1 MQIASYNLHTFA
13 ASVKSATVTEVDKQQ
28 ISPAMTL
35 SEEEI
40 QKRKE
45 YLCRQRDKL
54 LQARGKS
61 KTSTDEG
68 GKDAIEIDDSYEQ
81 ENVIEKEPEQ
91 AIQMRRALVN
101 RLKSEIINKK

>member
-1 MQIASYNLHTFA
+1 
-13 ASVKSATVTEVDKQQ
+13 
-28 ISPAMTL
+28 L

-54 LQARGKS
+54 LEARGKS
-61 KTSTDEG
+61 KTSSKEAT
-68 GKDAIEIDDSYEQ
+68 EIDDSYEE
-81 ENVIEKEPEQ
+81 ENVIEKEPEE

>member
-1 MQIASYNLHTFA
+1 
-13 ASVKSATVTEVDKQQ
+13 
-28 ISPAMTL
+28 MTL

-61 KTSTDEG
+61 KTSSDEA
-68 GKDAIEIDDSYEQ
+68 GKVATEIDDAFEE
-81 ENVIEKEPEQ
+81 ENVIEKEPEE
-91 AIQMRRALVN
+91 AIKMRRALVN

>member
-1 MQIASYNLHTFA
+1 MI
-13 ASVKSATVTEVDKQQ
+13 
-28 ISPAMTL
+28 L

-45 YLCRQRDKL
+45 YLCKQRDKL

-61 KTSTDEG
+61 KIASSEG
-68 GKDAIEIDDSYEQ
+68 GNEERGIEESFEE
-81 ENVIEKEPEQ
+81 ENVIDKEPEE

>member
-1 MQIASYNLHTFA
+1 M
-13 ASVKSATVTEVDKQQ
+13 EVEKPQV
-28 ISPAMTL
+28 SPTMTL
-35 SEEEI
+35 SDEEI

-54 LQARGKS
+54 LKARGKS
-61 KTSTDEG
+61 KTSSDDGDKGATETDNSFE
-68 GKDAIEIDDSYEQ
+68 E
-81 ENVIEKEPEQ
+81 ENVIEKEPEE

>member
-1 MQIASYNLHTFA
+1 VIPENNFVFSAPL
-13 ASVKSATVTEVDKQQ
+13 KSSGSTEVDKQH
-28 ISPAMTL
+28 ISPTMTL

-61 KTSTDEG
+61 KTSSDEG
-68 GKDAIEIDDSYEQ
+68 GKEATKIDDSFEE
-81 ENVIEKEPEQ
+81 ENVIEKEPEE
-91 AIQMRRALVN
+91 ALQMRRALVN

>member
-1 MQIASYNLHTFA
+1 
-13 ASVKSATVTEVDKQQ
+13 
-28 ISPAMTL
+28 MTL

-61 KTSTDEG
+61 KTSSDEA
-68 GKDAIEIDDSYEQ
+68 GKVATEIDDAFEE
-81 ENVIEKEPEQ
+81 ENVIEKEPEE
-91 AIQMRRALVN
+91 AIRMRRALVN